1 MSRRFVSGFF
11 SGSLVNISPRFFQ
24 ALTPEFFS
32 SFFQNFCGKFARNY
46 KINAFEIPQKK
57 SQISIQILLSMGART
72 RFHPQLFQGFF
83 FGIIT
88 LLIRTSSRVFPWNY
102 SEIVSHANLHQIS
115 ADFSQDFPLN
125 LFR

>member
-24 ALTPEFFS
+24 ALSPEFFS
-32 SFFQNFCGKFARNY
+32 SFFQDFCGKFARNY
-46 KINAFEIPQKK
+46 KINAFEIPQKNHRFLSK
-57 SQISIQILLSMGART
+57 YSFLWELVQDSIRNYSRD
-72 RFHPQLFQGFF
+72 FF